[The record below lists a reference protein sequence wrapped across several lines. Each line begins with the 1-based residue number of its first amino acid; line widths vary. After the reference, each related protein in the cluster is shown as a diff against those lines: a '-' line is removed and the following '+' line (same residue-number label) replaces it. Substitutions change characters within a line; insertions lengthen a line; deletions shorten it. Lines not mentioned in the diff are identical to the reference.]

1 MRARTLCQHGREHGY
16 LCMHCHSVFAAPSS
30 ESADAVTTSPPP
42 ETPGGLT
49 FAEIGAELIHRVNNP
64 HMFGGIYRAIDIGR
78 LAADLVTKGR
88 AGR

>member
-49 FAEIGAELIHRVNNP
+49 FAEIGAALAGRLLDLRDCER
-64 HMFGGIYRAIDIGR
+64 FGK